1 MVPRDFYKRD
11 MSLNPNHNAK
21 VQQLRHDDSLR
32 LQFSAFNS
40 SFNLHLIPNLD
51 LFHSNA
57 VFHSESSGSHS
68 LKHEDYR
75 IYRGVVVND
84 ENTDIRWTQE
94 QTGVWRDHYSLE
106 SETSQGILGWARIIV
121 HHDLE

>member
-1 MVPRDFYKRD
+1 
-11 MSLNPNHNAK
+11 MSLNPNHIAK
-21 VQQLRHDDSLR
+21 VKELRHDDSLR
-32 LQFSAFNS
+32 LQFSAFNA

-51 LFHSNA
+51 LFHPNA
-57 VFHSESSGSHS
+57 VFHSEALGSHS

-75 IYRGVVVND
+75 VYRGVAVND
-84 ENTDIRWTQE
+84 ENTDMRWAQE

-106 SETSQGILGWARIIV
+106 SETNKGILGWARIII